1 MIKVIKNGKVIS
13 MDSNRD
19 KIENIDIVIKDDK
32 IIDLV
37 KDYSGEYD
45 EIIDATN
52 KIVLPGLINA
62 HTHLGMSM
70 FKATNDSLTLME
82 WLEDK
87 IWPIEDNMT
96 DEDTYYSV
104 LMALIEMI
112 KTGTT
117 CSNDMYFNCD
127 GALKAIKEMKVRS
140 VFTRTLADINGDGES
155 RIDEFMRIYNENKDN
170 PLITFTIA
178 PHAFYTCNENY
189 LRRCSKLATELNLP
203 VHMHYNENKGEIEQ
217 TTKEYGKTPLEVLK
231 STNLINN
238 KLILAHATFITD
250 EELNAFKDKDIS
262 FVHNPLSNLNL
273 GCGTADVVKYRN
285 YVNICLGTD
294 GVGSGNNLNMFYH
307 MSITDLLQKGKY
319 EDPTVF
325 NSYEVLKMATI
336 NGAKALGLS
345 NKIGSIEVGKQADI
359 IMLDMNNILTEPNVD
374 IINNIVHNAFNN
386 VDMTMINGKIL
397 LKDKKLYLDINE
409 KELINKIYEII
420 DRLS

>member
-13 MDSNRD
+13 MDSKRE
-19 KIENIDIVIKDDK
+19 KIENIDIVIKDDE

-45 EIIDATN
+45 ELIDATN

-82 WLEDK
+82 WLQDK

-96 DEDTYYSV
+96 DDDTYYSV

-127 GALKAIKEMKVRS
+127 GSLKAIKETKVRS
-140 VFTRTLADINGDGES
+140 VFTKTFADINGDGED
-155 RIDEFMRIYNENKDN
+155 RITEFMRIYNENKDN

-178 PHAFYTCNENY
+178 PHAFYTCNEKY
-189 LRRCSKLATELNLP
+189 LKRCSELATELNLP
-203 VHMHYNENKGEIEQ
+203 VHMHYNENKGEIEG
-217 TTKEYGKTPLEVLK
+217 TIKEYGKTPLEVLK
-231 STNLINN
+231 STGLINN

-250 EELNAFKDKDIS
+250 DELNEFKDKDIS

-273 GCGTADVVKYRN
+273 GCGIADIKKYKD
-285 YVNICLGTD
+285 YVNISLGTD

-307 MSITDLLQKGKY
+307 MSLVDLLQKGKY

-325 NSYEVLKMATI
+325 NSYEVLKMVTI

-345 NKIGSIEVGKQADI
+345 DKIGSIEIGKKADI

-374 IINNIVHNAFNN
+374 IINNLVHNTFNN
-386 VDMTMINGKIL
+386 VDMTMINGEIL
-397 LKDKKLYLDINE
+397 LKDKKLCLNINE

>member
-1 MIKVIKNGKVIS
+1 MIKVIKNGQVIS

-37 KDYSGEYD
+37 KDYNGEYD
-45 EIIDATN
+45 EVIDATS

-82 WLEDK
+82 WLQDK
-87 IWPIEDNMT
+87 IWPIEDKMT
-96 DEDTYYSV
+96 DNDTYYSV

-189 LRRCSKLATELNLP
+189 LKRCSELATELDLP
-203 VHMHYNENKGEIEQ
+203 VHMHYNENRGEIEG
-217 TTKEYGKTPLEVLK
+217 TIKEYGKTPLEVLK

-273 GCGTADVVKYRN
+273 GCGSADIKKYKD
-285 YVNICLGTD
+285 YVNISLGTD

-336 NGAKALGLS
+336 NGAKALGLD
-345 NKIGSIEVGKQADI
+345 NKIGSIEIGKNADI

-374 IINNIVHNAFNN
+374 IINNLVHNALNN
-386 VDMTMINGKIL
+386 VDMTMINGEIL
-397 LKDKKLYLDINE
+397 LKDKKLCLDINE

>member
-1 MIKVIKNGKVIS
+1 MIKVIKNGQVIS

-37 KDYSGEYD
+37 KDYNCEYD
-45 EIIDATN
+45 ELIDATN
-52 KIVLPGLINA
+52 KIILPGLINA

-96 DEDTYYSV
+96 DDDTYYSV

-155 RIDEFMRIYNENKDN
+155 RIDEFKRIYNENKDN

-178 PHAFYTCNENY
+178 PHAFYTCNEEY
-189 LRRCSKLATELNLP
+189 LKRCSELATKLNLP
-203 VHMHYNENKGEIEQ
+203 VHMHYNENRGEIEQ
-217 TTKEYGKTPLEVLK
+217 TTKEYGKSPLEVLK

-273 GCGTADVVKYRN
+273 GCGVADITKYRN
-285 YVNICLGTD
+285 YVNVCLGTD
-294 GVGSGNNLNMFYH
+294 GVGSGNNLNLFYH

-374 IINNIVHNAFNN
+374 IINNIVHNTFNN
-386 VDMTMINGKIL
+386 VDMTMINGEIL
-397 LKDKKLYLDINE
+397 LKDKKICLNINE

-420 DRLS
+420 GRLS

>member
-13 MDSNRD
+13 MDSKRD
-19 KIENIDIVIKDDK
+19 TIENIDIVIKDDK

-37 KDYSGEYD
+37 KDYDGDYD
-45 EIIDATN
+45 ELIDATN

-70 FKATNDSLTLME
+70 FKATNDGLTLME
-82 WLEDK
+82 WLQDK

-96 DEDTYYSV
+96 DDDTYYSV

-127 GALKAIKEMKVRS
+127 GSLKAIKEAKVRS
-140 VFTRTLADINGDGES
+140 VFTKTFADINGDGKS
-155 RIDEFMRIYNENKDN
+155 RIDEFFRIYNKNKDN

-178 PHAFYTCNENY
+178 PHAFYTCNEEY
-189 LRRCSKLATELNLP
+189 LKKCSELAKELNLP
-203 VHMHYNENKGEIEQ
+203 VHMHYNENKNEIES
-217 TTKEYGKTPLEVLK
+217 TIKDYGKTPLEVLK
-231 STNLINN
+231 STGLIDN

-250 EELNAFKDKDIS
+250 DELNAFKDKDIS
-262 FVHNPLSNLNL
+262 CVHNPISNLNL
-273 GCGTADVVKYRN
+273 GCGIADIKKYKD

-319 EDPTVF
+319 SDPTAF
-325 NSYEVLKMATI
+325 DSYEVLKMATI

-345 NKIGSIEVGKQADI
+345 DKIGSIEIGKNADI
-359 IMLDMNNILTEPNVD
+359 IILDLNDVLTEPNVD

-386 VDMTMINGKIL
+386 VDMTMINGEIL
-397 LKDKKLYLDINE
+397 LKNKTLCLDINE
-409 KELINKIYEII
+409 KELISKIYEII

>member
-13 MDSNRD
+13 MDLKRD

-32 IIDLV
+32 IIDIV
-37 KDYSGEYD
+37 KDYNGEYD
-45 EIIDATN
+45 ELIDATN

-82 WLEDK
+82 WLQDK
-87 IWPIEDNMT
+87 IWPIEDKMT

-127 GALKAIKEMKVRS
+127 GSLKAIKELKVRS
-140 VFTRTLADINGDGES
+140 VFTKTFADINGDGED
-155 RIDEFMRIYNENKDN
+155 RIKEFFRIYNENKDN

-189 LRRCSKLATELNLP
+189 LKRCSELATELNLP
-203 VHMHYNENKGEIEQ
+203 VHMHYNENRGEIEG
-217 TTKEYGKTPLEVLK
+217 TIKEYGKTPLEVLK

-238 KLILAHATFITD
+238 KLILAHATFISD
-250 EELNAFKDKDIS
+250 EELTAFKDKDIS

-273 GCGTADVVKYRN
+273 GCGIADIKKYKD

-307 MSITDLLQKGKY
+307 MSLVDLLQKGKY

-336 NGAKALGLS
+336 NGAKALGLDD
-345 NKIGSIEVGKQADI
+345 KIGSIEIGKNADI

-374 IINNIVHNAFNN
+374 IINNLVHNAFNN
-386 VDMTMINGKIL
+386 VDMTMINGEIL
-397 LKDKKLYLDINE
+397 LKDKKICLNINE